1 MKLDRIEIVS
11 FFVFIFFLQTIPSYT
26 QEKFKAEIRP
36 EKFLRPILFEDPV
49 SVDRFEN
56 DNGKENRALRV
67 WYVVSDHHGAKTY
80 EAPNE
85 TSKVVSELAFN
96 EVYYV
101 IDQKDKWLN
110 IVKAKSYVK
119 NQVIKEG
126 FNKGWVKRSDVLLWN
141 SGGRAPKSNIHS
153 KAMILNKA
161 EDIGE
166 IFKEESKNFAV
177 LYNSSEGNGVID
189 TIKLYEIYY
198 VYKISKA
205 EPKRYLIGK
214 ESTFGRNSVEDV
226 ILGWVDRS
234 KLTIW
239 NTRICLEPNFDPIAF
254 EERSKQDNFRIV
266 GLDDPL
272 TAKLYATKLS
282 SDKIV
287 WDNDPVI
294 AKSNYLSKVDP
305 RRYIGQ
311 IVRFPLLSSSMNE
324 KYIRTAT
331 VGNVRTVTLGSI
343 FTDEELQNSTIPS
356 ETMSLFEKQLLE
368 EYSTKKRS
376 YNVFFIVEGIKEYD
390 YLRTGIGSTINNISK
405 VFPSSAKVRY
415 GACIYKD
422 ALERKRNKD
431 IRIKE
436 LTPSIGEIE
445 AFFQEEDFVKMYD
458 TDKENA
464 LFYAIQQSLLRG
476 GFDKDA
482 TNIICVLANNPDVT
496 ENDLREFTASQNGD
510 EKYFMDMSVVISD
523 LEKYDAHTLV
533 IQKDFL
539 DNSSHR
545 YFQTNMREVVIGQAY
560 KSYFEYKNLQKHLKI
575 DIENPTIG
583 EVESSNRLVLQNSS
597 LYSEILKPIFGKTLS
612 ESEINHGLYNGL
624 KNIVK
629 FINATY
635 SKLDKILIH
644 GESINIESGTWGP
657 EIAKILYKS
666 FHETYANSEE
676 VKANLL
682 KLFSEKYKLYYE
694 IFLPTSLDGT
704 KNPLYKYVLFMPH
717 EDLMEYRRMLDQL
730 SVDAEKPVDVQRQSL
745 YGAFEELLRQI
756 AGYSKAEI
764 KRTSID
770 DFRALIQGISSEGYF
785 IGEKLGI
792 NIGDLLNDKK
802 TTDDQIVQ
810 LMDRIVR
817 KRKEIKNIENLKN
830 QYEFSYHLSELNT
843 YYWIPESYLF

>member
-1 MKLDRIEIVS
+1 MKLDRKEFVS
-11 FFVFIFFLQTIPSYT
+11 LFIIIFFLQAIPSYA
-26 QEKFKAEIRP
+26 QGKFKADIRP
-36 EKFLRPILFEDPV
+36 EKFFRPILFEDPV

-56 DNGKENRALRV
+56 DNARENREQRV
-67 WYVVSDHHGAKTY
+67 WYVVSDNHGASSHAEPT
-80 EAPNE
+80 E

-101 IDQKDKWLN
+101 VDQKGKWLN

-119 NQVIKEG
+119 NQIIKEG
-126 FNKGWVKRSDVLLWN
+126 FDKGWVKRSDVLLWN

-161 EDIGE
+161 EEVGRL
-166 IFKEESKNFAV
+166 FQEESKNFAV
-177 LYNSSEGNGVID
+177 LYNSSDGTGIID
-189 TIKLYEIYY
+189 TIRLYEIYY
-198 VYKISKA
+198 VYKISQTQ
-205 EPKRYLIGK
+205 PKRYLIGK
-214 ESTFGRNSVEDV
+214 ESTFTSSTVEDV
-226 ILGWVDRS
+226 ILGWVDYS

-239 NTRICLEPNFDPIAF
+239 NTRICVEPNFDEAPF
-254 EERSKQDNFRIV
+254 TERASQDNFRIV

-272 TAKLYATKLS
+272 TAKLYASKLS

-294 AKSNYLSKVDP
+294 ADHNYLSRVNP

-311 IVRFPLLSSSMNE
+311 IVRFPLLSTSMNE

-331 VGNVRTVTLGSI
+331 VGNVRTVTLESI

-356 ETMSLFEKQLLE
+356 ETMSLLEKQFLDE
-368 EYSTKKRS
+368 FQTKKSRF
-376 YNVFFIVEGIKEYD
+376 NVFFIVEGIKEYD
-390 YLRTGIGSTINNISK
+390 YLRSGIGRTINNISK
-405 VFPSSAKVRY
+405 AFPNNAKVKY

-422 ALERKRNKD
+422 APEKKRNKD
-431 IRIKE
+431 IRIQE
-436 LTPSIGEIE
+436 LTPSISEIE

-476 GFDKDA
+476 SFDKDA

-510 EKYFMDMSVVISD
+510 EKYFMDMSVVIND
-523 LEKYDAHTLV
+523 LEKYDVHTLI

-560 KSYFEYKNLQKHLKI
+560 KSYLEYKNLQKHLNI
-575 DIENPTIG
+575 DIPNPTLG
-583 EVESSNRLVLQNSS
+583 EVESSNQLILKNGP
-597 LYSEILKPIFGKTLS
+597 LHSEILKPIYGKSLS
-612 ESEINHGLYNGL
+612 EADINQGLYDGA
-624 KNIVK
+624 KKIVK
-629 FINATY
+629 FIDNIY
-635 SKLDKILIH
+635 NKLNRILTD
-644 GESINIESGTWGP
+644 GESIDIESGTWGP
-657 EIAKILYKS
+657 EMAKIFYKS
-666 FHETYANSEE
+666 FHETNSNSEE

-694 IFLPTSLDGT
+694 IFLPTSLAGT
-704 KNPLYKYVLFMPH
+704 THPLYKYVLFMPH

-745 YGAFEELLRQI
+745 YLAFEELLRQI

-764 KRTSID
+764 KKTSID